1 MDLHL
6 GWHTDLAVLRLAGSR
21 IEQHADHVVV
31 RTPTNPTYHWGNFV
45 LVTDPEAV
53 DDAERWVGVFER
65 AFPEAAH
72 RSIGLVSEPT
82 DEQTWQAQGFEVEKD
97 DVLATDSCPTPTPV
111 PGGYLV
117 RRLETAEDW
126 DQSCGLRIVEFADE
140 QGYEIEFERRSTEV
154 RASMSERGHVA
165 WFGAFHGD
173 RLAAELGMSFLPVTE
188 ALLRLEFEGLLESR
202 PRAGTRVRIP
212 SPEDVE
218 GNYVVRQALET
229 EAAMLCSQIATPAE
243 RSELRRLAARVDAL
257 ATKSDRSMYLTLH
270 LKLHQRIAECARC
283 DALRH
288 AIEKTHALAL
298 IWFCAMRRPS
308 VADRPLR
315 NQDLVNAILSG
326 EAARIPGAVREH
338 LEVGRRHTL
347 QVLEPYFRLHT
358 AGTRRFSRVS
368 RNVGS

>member
-1 MDLHL
+1 M
-6 GWHTDLAVLRLAGSR
+6 TASAETASLAA
-21 IEQHADHVVV
+21 EAYNVV
-31 RTPTNPTYHWGNFV
+31 RQRIARGELV
-45 LVTDPEAV
+45 LGQP
-53 DDAERWVGVFER
+53 
-65 AFPEAAH
+65 
-72 RSIGLVSEPT
+72 VS
-82 DEQTWQAQGFEVEKD
+82 
-97 DVLATDSCPTPTPV
+97 
-111 PGGYLV
+111 
-117 RRLETAEDW
+117 RR
-126 DQSCGLRIVEFADE
+126 
-140 QGYEIEFERRSTEV
+140 
-154 RASMSERGHVA
+154 
-165 WFGAFHGD
+165 

-229 EAAMLCSQIATPAE
+229 QAAMLCSQMATPAE

-283 DALRH
+283 DALRK

-298 IWFCAMRRPS
+298 IWFCAVRRPS
-308 VADRPLR
+308 AADLPRR
-315 NQDLVNAILSG
+315 HQDLVNAILSG

-347 QVLEPYFRLHT
+347 EVLEPYFRLHT
-358 AGTRRFSRVS
+358 AGSRRFSRVS
-368 RNVGS
+368 RHVGS